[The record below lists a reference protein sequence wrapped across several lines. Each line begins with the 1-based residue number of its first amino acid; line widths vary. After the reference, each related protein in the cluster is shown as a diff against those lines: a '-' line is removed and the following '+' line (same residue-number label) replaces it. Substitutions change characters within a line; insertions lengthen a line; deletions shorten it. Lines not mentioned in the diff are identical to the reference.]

1 MSSTPEAG
9 ETPEPA
15 APPEPMEESETE
27 AMPETAETAGR
38 TETPEAPEAPEPA
51 KRRARRL
58 GWDAV
63 LAVVVVVW
71 MVALGVAMVRRGTS
85 GADAAPARAA
95 TMDVPPTTEPP
106 TAEQIA
112 DTIEIETGFTP
123 GEVVACDSPAG
134 QATGWYPSAEL
145 CPPEQRAVIGET
157 VSYSIVLENTGD
169 HVLRHIQ
176 LGYRFLDGQGQVIRE
191 PNVAFNDGELD
202 RQEASVLVLRPGER
216 FAVSN
221 TEYLERNDVTEIEV
235 EIDEVSEW
243 IPAEYYE
250 HAEPTAALNPSDD
263 DLTATD
269 IAVTYGTMNEPV
281 VSFTVES
288 TGDQAVTINFAYIVF
303 RNAAG
308 EVIGGTHGYVSSDYR
323 PVTVPPDG
331 SVESEIS
338 VDDPMEIPGVDPAQ
352 TEVYLSGQF
361 VFI

>member
-9 ETPEPA
+9 ETPDA
-15 APPEPMEESETE
+15 AEPPETAEESETE
-27 AMPETAETAGR
+27 AMPETAETG
-38 TETPEAPEAPEPA
+38 
-51 KRRARRL
+51 KRRAGRL

-71 MVALGVAMVRRGTS
+71 MVALGIAVVRRSTS

-95 TMDVPPTTEPP
+95 TMDVPPATEPP

-157 VSYSIVLENTGD
+157 VSYAIVLENTGD
-169 HVLRHIQ
+169 HVLRNIQ

-191 PNVAFNDGELD
+191 PNVVFNDGELD
-202 RQEASVLVLRPGER
+202 RQEASVAVLRPGES

-221 TEYLERNDVTEIEV
+221 AEYLERNDVAEIEV

-243 IPAEYYE
+243 IPAEYHE
-250 HAEPTAALNPSDD
+250 HADPMAAMNGS

-269 IAVTYGTMNEPV
+269 IAVSYGTMNEPV

-288 TGDQAVTINFAYIVF
+288 TGDRAVTIHFAYIVF

-308 EVIGGTHGYVSSDYR
+308 EIIGGTYGYVSSDYR
-323 PVTVPPDG
+323 PLTVQPGG

-338 VDDPMEIPGVDPAQ
+338 VDDPMEIPGIDPAQ
-352 TEVYLSGQF
+352 TEVHLSGQF
-361 VFI
+361 VLM